1 MAPEASTPGAG
12 ANEYLDTET
21 EKEDG
26 GWAEWEKEKAEWEKE
41 VVILRKAKAEW
52 EKASKMERL
61 YEEHLREEHLQTKKE
76 KEKRWLRRSN
86 VQTRFVSM
94 TRPTLLTMTKVQSD
108 VQRCSPKHVQSLL
121 ISMTRPRLLLTMT
134 LTNA

>member
-1 MAPEASTPGAG
+1 MKEDGGEEEEPG

-61 YEEHLREEHLQTKKE
+61 YEEHLREEHLREELYE
-76 KEKRWLRRSN
+76 KAKSTFAACCRKSGTTRVTPTSAFCAGLRGGE
-86 VQTRFVSM
+86 
-94 TRPTLLTMTKVQSD
+94 
-108 VQRCSPKHVQSLL
+108 
-121 ISMTRPRLLLTMT
+121 
-134 LTNA
+134 

>member
-61 YEEHLREEHLQTKKE
+61 YEEHLREEHLREELYE
-76 KEKRWLRRSN
+76 KAKAVWEKVHVRR
-86 VQTRFVSM
+86 VL
-94 TRPTLLTMTKVQSD
+94 P
-108 VQRCSPKHVQSLL
+108 
-121 ISMTRPRLLLTMT
+121 
-134 LTNA
+134 